1 MPSHCGNPLRGLRIL
16 GCGGVELP
24 GDDKGA
30 ALLGR
35 MMNSDTSLDCAV
47 FKLSPRR
54 SRCELFVSGNGK
66 TEKIASGFLKPFITH
81 LKVAD
86 EQAARVDKSIK
97 LELEKSHDAGSWF
110 NKGTLERFVRF
121 VSTPEVLES
130 ANTYYAEMLQL
141 EGARRIYAQGGG
153 DTLPGTSGEDG
164 TNTVAAADITKKEL
178 LRAIDLRLVTL
189 KQDLA
194 TACARACSAG
204 FTTDSVSELLL
215 FAEYFGAKRLSEACN
230 KFIVLCQRH
239 SELIGQQHQPQ
250 PVSLNLK
257 SFADGNVCPSSSSD
271 TSIDKP
277 ELGDGGAGKPPDGA
291 GLQHHNINTSQP
303 SQLNST
309 ELGTSEQAKPI
320 QRRRAVSEE
329 PISCASSANEPAQQD
344 GGGSFRRLSVQDRI
358 NLFENKQKEQSSSSR
373 NITTAG
379 IVNRVVAG
387 KWEHR
392 RLPSDVSEKS
402 VLRRWSGA
410 SDMSIDLNISNSN
423 TFNDHKES
431 RNAVGNPTSANL
443 PCPSLSK
450 SEETEAFE
458 LKDTATSQCW
468 LDLKERMVTSSSSLQ
483 FQCKNFP
490 GDKDCTEA
498 EDIKFSMSKDRPVLD
513 KRQHKHYRSASVS
526 RMEYC
531 GLGNQDASETSNNAE
546 LKDHAACHIHLKTED
561 HVQMKNQVA
570 LPEISQAV
578 SAVTKQNSW
587 REQVMQS
594 QTRENPSRSDG
605 VELKDQAEVVNQLQ
619 TFERRTDVEA
629 KEVKANGL
637 SDSQARF
644 KISSGLSLECDLQ
657 ISQSQKKKNAVK
669 MEEAVA
675 RKAVKRKE
683 DASHQEINCPK
694 QSFVPKGSV
703 DEIIQG
709 DTDHMPAFP
718 LTKTKEIEPPSAYQ
732 MEQLPA
738 GMASKRNQEL
748 NDELQMKAN
757 ELEKLFAA
765 HKLGTLSE
773 QTASSQRSRP
783 VDVQED
789 HVPMAMEKRHAV
801 VLPDQVPEK
810 KYPRNIPNNVVDFDA
825 NFLLK
830 MVGNKEHCSSMNQK
844 FDAVSPSDDSR
855 GKFFFKYM
863 QKRDAKLLEEWETER
878 VQKDAK
884 MKAMRDSLERS
895 QAEMNSRY
903 SGTADRHGSKYTHH
917 HAGKLRS
924 ISSTSINCKN
934 QAVDSVHEE
943 GEDLDDLYKQVGH
956 GQHTSY
962 NDSFGDNSSKSTNSL
977 KLFSTKT
984 LSSSTPRPSVASAPK
999 TSVKSTGTVS
1009 VKHMIRTEN
1018 PLAESLSNFSDFRK
1032 ENAKPSAAIN
1042 RVNTREKPKFHS
1054 RSKSIVEE
1062 TNLVKED
1069 KPRRSSSMRKS
1080 AAIPGE
1086 LKNLSPLNSV
1096 SPGFSKAQRDAA
1108 FINKVHKTEEFKQ
1121 LIRKG
1126 KGSGPVLESNIIKS
1140 KASVVSRLN
1149 KNGEYSEGII
1159 QQEDSP
1165 DLDKDLLERPSAEQD
1180 LEASDF
1186 PVDSDSDK
1194 PQHIQEYENSD
1205 EFWSEYGDVQTSLSQ
1220 ADYDTAPASP
1230 KFSTSAGNTLES
1242 AGESPR
1248 LWNPHLHNSFP
1259 YVHEASNID
1268 AFVDSP
1274 VGSPASWN
1282 LHPLNQMME
1291 TDAARTRKKWGS
1303 APMPMIV
1310 ANASQ
1315 QSHKDVTKGFKR
1327 LLKFGRKSRGA
1338 ETLVTDWVS
1347 ASTASEGDDDTEDG
1361 HDLATRPAD
1370 DLRKSRMGCLF
1381 PHDGFNEGEIFPEQ
1395 AQSLWS
1401 SISNPSANF
1410 KLREDPLT
1418 GSSLKAPRSFFSL
1431 SSFRS
1436 KESKPR

>member
-1 MPSHCGNPLRGLRIL
+1 
-16 GCGGVELP
+16 
-24 GDDKGA
+24 
-30 ALLGR
+30 

-81 LKVAD
+81 LKVAE
-86 EQAARVDKSIK
+86 EQAARADKSIK
-97 LELEKSHDAGSWF
+97 LELEKSQDADSWF

-141 EGARRIYAQGGG
+141 EGARRIYAQGAG
-153 DTLPGTSGEDG
+153 DSLPGTSGEDG

-215 FAEYFGAKRLSEACN
+215 FAESFGAKRLSEACN

-239 SELIGQQHQPQ
+239 SELIGQQQQ
-250 PVSLNLK
+250 SYPVSLNLK
-257 SFADGNVCPSSSSD
+257 SFADGNICSSSSD
-271 TSIDKP
+271 MSIDKP
-277 ELGDGGAGKPPDGA
+277 ELGDGGPGKPPDGA

-303 SQLNST
+303 SQLNTT

-320 QRRRAVSEE
+320 LRRRAVSEE
-329 PISCASSANEPAQQD
+329 PIPCASSANKPAQQD
-344 GGGSFRRLSVQDRI
+344 GGGSFRQLSVQDRI

-392 RLPSDVSEKS
+392 RLPSDVSDKS

-410 SDMSIDLNISNSN
+410 SDMSIDLNSSNSN
-423 TFNDHKES
+423 TFNGHNES
-431 RNAVGNPTSANL
+431 GNAVGNPTSANL

-450 SEETEAFE
+450 SEETEAIE
-458 LKDTATSQCW
+458 LKDTATSQSW
-468 LDLKERMVTSSSSLQ
+468 LDLKEGMVTSSSSLQ
-483 FQCKNFP
+483 FQCKDFP
-490 GDKDCTEA
+490 GDTDCTEG
-498 EDIKFSMSKDRPVLD
+498 EDTKFSMSKDSPVLD
-513 KRQHKHYRSASVS
+513 KKQHKHYRSASVS
-526 RMEYC
+526 RLEYC
-531 GLGNQDASETSNNAE
+531 GLGNQDASRTQKKGLSETSNNAE
-546 LKDHAACHIHLKTED
+546 LKDHTACHIHSKTED
-561 HVQMKNQVA
+561 HVQMENQVA

-578 SAVTKQNSW
+578 SAVTKQISW
-587 REQVMQS
+587 REQVLQS
-594 QTRENPSRSDG
+594 QTGEHPSRSDG

-619 TFERRTDVEA
+619 TFERRTDVEV

-637 SDSQARF
+637 SDSQAWF
-644 KISSGLSLECDLQ
+644 KISSGLSLVSDLQ
-657 ISQSQKKKNAVK
+657 TSQSQKKKNAIK

-675 RKAVKRKE
+675 RKAIKRKE
-683 DASHQEINCPK
+683 DASHQEINCPQ
-694 QSFVPKGSV
+694 QSFVPKGSA
-703 DEIIQG
+703 DEIIHG
-709 DTDHMPAFP
+709 DTDHMSAFP

-732 MEQLPA
+732 MEQLSA
-738 GMASKRNQEL
+738 GIASKRNQEL
-748 NDELQMKAN
+748 NDELRMKAN

-765 HKLGTLSE
+765 HKLGALSE
-773 QTASSQRSRP
+773 QTTSSQRSRP

-789 HVPMAMEKRHAV
+789 HVPMVMEKRHAV

-810 KYPRNIPNNVVDFDA
+810 KYPRTIPNNVVDFDA

-884 MKAMRDSLERS
+884 MRAMRDSLEHS

-903 SGTADRHGSKYTHH
+903 SGSADRHGSKYTHRR
-917 HAGKLRS
+917 AGKLRS
-924 ISSTSINCKN
+924 ISSSSSINCKN
-934 QAVDSVHEE
+934 QAVESVQEE
-943 GEDLDDLYKQVGH
+943 GEDLEDLHKQVGH
-956 GQHTSY
+956 GQDTSY
-962 NDSFGDNSSKSTNSL
+962 KNSFGDNSYKSTNSL
-977 KLFSTKT
+977 KAFSTKT
-984 LSSSTPRPSVASAPK
+984 LSSTPRASVASAPK
-999 TSVKSTGTVS
+999 TSVKSTRTVS

-1018 PLAESLSNFSDFRK
+1018 PLAESLPNFSDFRK

-1042 RVNTREKPKFHS
+1042 RLNTREKPKFHS
-1054 RSKSIVEE
+1054 RSKSIIEE

-1096 SPGFSKAQRDAA
+1096 SPGFSKAQTDAA

-1121 LIRKG
+1121 LIKKG

-1140 KASVVSRLN
+1140 KASVVSELN

-1159 QQEDSP
+1159 QKEDSP
-1165 DLDKDLLERPSAEQD
+1165 DLDKDLLERSSAEQD

-1186 PVDSDSDK
+1186 PVDSDSEK
-1194 PQHIQEYENSD
+1194 PQHNQEYENSD
-1205 EFWSEYGDVQTSLSQ
+1205 DFCSENGDVQTSLSQ

-1230 KFSTSAGNTLES
+1230 KFSTSAGNALES
-1242 AGESPR
+1242 AGESPPS
-1248 LWNPHLHNSFP
+1248 WNPHLHNSFP
-1259 YVHEASNID
+1259 YVHEASYID

-1291 TDAARTRKKWGS
+1291 TDAARMRKKWGS
-1303 APMPMIV
+1303 APIPMIV

-1370 DLRKSRMGCLF
+1370 DLRKSRMGCSF
-1381 PHDGFNEGEIFPEQ
+1381 PHDGFTEGEIFPEQ
-1395 AQSLWS
+1395 AQSLRS
-1401 SISNPSANF
+1401 SIPNPPANF

>member
-1 MPSHCGNPLRGLRIL
+1 M
-16 GCGGVELP
+16 
-24 GDDKGA
+24 
-30 ALLGR
+30 
-35 MMNSDTSLDCAV
+35 
-47 FKLSPRR
+47 
-54 SRCELFVSGNGK
+54 
-66 TEKIASGFLKPFITH
+66 
-81 LKVAD
+81 
-86 EQAARVDKSIK
+86 
-97 LELEKSHDAGSWF
+97 
-110 NKGTLERFVRF
+110 
-121 VSTPEVLES
+121 
-130 ANTYYAEMLQL
+130 
-141 EGARRIYAQGGG
+141 
-153 DTLPGTSGEDG
+153 
-164 TNTVAAADITKKEL
+164 
-178 LRAIDLRLVTL
+178 
-189 KQDLA
+189 
-194 TACARACSAG
+194 
-204 FTTDSVSELLL
+204 
-215 FAEYFGAKRLSEACN
+215 
-230 KFIVLCQRH
+230 
-239 SELIGQQHQPQ
+239 
-250 PVSLNLK
+250 
-257 SFADGNVCPSSSSD
+257 
-271 TSIDKP
+271 SIDKP

-303 SQLNST
+303 SQLNTT

-320 QRRRAVSEE
+320 LRRRAVSEE
-329 PISCASSANEPAQQD
+329 PIPCASSASEPAQQD

-387 KWEHR
+387 EHR

-410 SDMSIDLNISNSN
+410 SDMSIDLNSNNSN
-423 TFNDHKES
+423 TFNGHKES
-431 RNAVGNPTSANL
+431 GNAVGNPTSANL

-450 SEETEAFE
+450 SEETEASV

-468 LDLKERMVTSSSSLQ
+468 LDLKESMVTSSSSLQ
-483 FQCKNFP
+483 FQCKDFP
-490 GDKDCTEA
+490 GDKDCTEG
-498 EDIKFSMSKDRPVLD
+498 EDIKFSMSKDRPVMD

-526 RMEYC
+526 MMEYC
-531 GLGNQDASETSNNAE
+531 GLGNQDASRTQKKGLSETNNNAE
-546 LKDHAACHIHLKTED
+546 LKDDAACHIHSKTED
-561 HVQMKNQVA
+561 HMQMENQVA

-587 REQVMQS
+587 REQVLQS
-594 QTRENPSRSDG
+594 QNRENPSRSDG
-605 VELKDQAEVVNQLQ
+605 VELKDQAEVFNQLQ
-619 TFERRTDVEA
+619 TFERRTDVEV

-644 KISSGLSLECDLQ
+644 KISSGLSLESDLPT
-657 ISQSQKKKNAVK
+657 SQSQKKRSAVK
-669 MEEAVA
+669 REGAVA
-675 RKAVKRKE
+675 RAAVKRK
-683 DASHQEINCPK
+683 DASHQEINCPQ
-694 QSFVPKGSV
+694 QSYFPKGSV
-703 DEIIQG
+703 DEIIHG

-748 NDELQMKAN
+748 NDELRMKAD
-757 ELEKLFAA
+757 ELENFFAA

-789 HVPMAMEKRHAV
+789 HVPMAMEKRHAE

-810 KYPRNIPNNVVDFDA
+810 KYPRNIPSNVVDFDA
-825 NFLLK
+825 NFLMK
-830 MVGNKEHCSSMNQK
+830 MVGNKEHFSSMNQK

-863 QKRDAKLLEEWETER
+863 QKRDAKLLEELETER
-878 VQKDAK
+878 GQKDAK

-903 SGTADRHGSKYTHH
+903 SGSADRH
-917 HAGKLRS
+917 
-924 ISSTSINCKN
+924 
-934 QAVDSVHEE
+934 
-943 GEDLDDLYKQVGH
+943 
-956 GQHTSY
+956 
-962 NDSFGDNSSKSTNSL
+962 
-977 KLFSTKT
+977 
-984 LSSSTPRPSVASAPK
+984 APK
-999 TSVKSTGTVS
+999 TSVKSTRTVS

-1018 PLAESLSNFSDFRK
+1018 PLAESLPNFSDFRK

-1096 SPGFSKAQRDAA
+1096 SFGFSKAQRDAA

-1140 KASVVSRLN
+1140 KTSVISELN
-1149 KNGEYSEGII
+1149 KNGDYSEGII

-1165 DLDKDLLERPSAEQD
+1165 DLDKDLLERYSAEQD

-1186 PVDSDSDK
+1186 PVNSDSEK
-1194 PQHIQEYENSD
+1194 PQDNQEYENSD
-1205 EFWSEYGDVQTSLSQ
+1205 DFCSENDVQTSLSQ

-1230 KFSTSAGNTLES
+1230 KFSTSAGNALES
-1242 AGESPR
+1242 AGGSPR

-1259 YVHEASNID
+1259 YVHQASYID

-1274 VGSPASWN
+1274 VGSPSSWN

-1291 TDAARTRKKWGS
+1291 TDAARMRKKWGS

-1361 HDLATRPAD
+1361 HDLATQPVD
-1370 DLRKSRMGCLF
+1370 DLRKSRMGCSF

-1395 AQSLWS
+1395 GTSL
-1401 SISNPSANF
+1401 F
-1410 KLREDPLT
+1410 LFDT
-1418 GSSLKAPRSFFSL
+1418 L
-1431 SSFRS
+1431 STIFN
-1436 KESKPR
+1436 E